1 MSDAAGSSEALLSG
15 HKPSFRLLVQAVNSA
30 GEPVDHIR
38 FAVSEAFRVSILW
51 VMHQVPPLVL
61 LKAHSHTLPM
71 ELGAYV
77 LQQTLS
83 CCHPVPIG
91 PNGSCKLHLRR
102 QSLCMPG
109 GMSPPPKLPDQT

>member
-38 FAVSEAFRVSILW
+38 FAVSEAFRVSISS
-51 VMHQVPPLVL
+51 VMRGGLPLVF
-61 LKAHSHTLPM
+61 LKSHSQSLPM
-71 ELGAYV
+71 EPGAHV

-83 CCHPVPIG
+83 CSHPVPIG
-91 PNGSCKLHLRR
+91 PNSCTCWLLQAASEEAIPMHAWRDAP
-102 QSLCMPG
+102 SA
-109 GMSPPPKLPDQT
+109 